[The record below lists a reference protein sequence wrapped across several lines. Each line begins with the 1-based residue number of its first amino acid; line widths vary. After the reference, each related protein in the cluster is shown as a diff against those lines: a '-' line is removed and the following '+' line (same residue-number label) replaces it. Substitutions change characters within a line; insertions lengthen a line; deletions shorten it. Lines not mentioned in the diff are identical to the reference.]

1 MSNVRVEVVKWPRR
15 LPPINFWFT
24 TPLTVWGLVRGW
36 LQQDCHYYCNNCYYC
51 VTVHLGSLLE
61 SETVVERQ
69 LRMSGQQGPIQ
80 GHGAKVTNK
89 QMNKQKRKRTQILAS
104 VIPALP
110 LKASQNDPQK
120 KHGLWGFD
128 SRHPS
133 LLAKNRV
140 FCCWCCWWWWSNNSL
155 NNEISPPFI

>member
-1 MSNVRVEVVKWPRR
+1 M
-15 LPPINFWFT
+15 
-24 TPLTVWGLVRGW
+24 
-36 LQQDCHYYCNNCYYC
+36 
-51 VTVHLGSLLE
+51 HLGSLLE

-69 LRMSGQQGPIQ
+69 LRMSGQQGPRQ
-80 GHGAKVTNK
+80 GHGATVTNK
-89 QMNKQKRKRTQILAS
+89 QLKKQNSKKRTQILAS

-110 LKASQNDPQK
+110 LRASQNDPQK

-140 FCCWCCWWWWSNNSL
+140 FCCCCCWWWWSNNSL
-155 NNEISPPFI
+155 NNEISPPVYIVGASQLFENRNCFLLGLQELCSVIVRPCVSIGARLRLYIRL